1 MAAIITKQMMGEGQG
16 RAKEGT
22 TGAAGAQGMTHLEP
36 LGMVF
41 CFFITFAY
49 FLSTKFLFS
58 LRTTSMTTTGHHH
71 HTPSPSPE

>member
-16 RAKEGT
+16 WAKEGT

-41 CFFITFAY
+41 LLLLLIFYLLNFY
-49 FLSTKFLFS
+49 FHLELP
-58 LRTTSMTTTGHHH
+58 R
-71 HTPSPSPE
+71 